1 MDTNSLSLESFNEI
15 LFSCLKPGVRKTE
28 LLAAEIDMAY
38 KAKVEAMEDLVSS
51 LNNGEAYNQKLQIV
65 NNIDASLDK
74 LSQQLKEAE
83 KGEDDIR
90 IREAKP

>member
-51 LNNGEAYNQKLQIV
+51 LNNGEAYHQKLQLV

-83 KGEDDIR
+83 KEEDDIR